1 MTTQETGRREVK
13 QEEKLMTGT
22 QAVAQAV
29 RLADVEVTSAYPI
42 RPYDGVMQAVAKLIA
57 DGELECEY
65 IVAEGEHSQFEICKH
80 ASSVG
85 ARVFVGSSGV
95 GWMYARSEEHT
106 SELQSRQY
114 LVCRLLLEKKKHNF
128 TI

>member
-1 MTTQETGRREVK
+1 MTTQETRREVK
-13 QEEKLMTGT
+13 QVEKLMTGT
-22 QAVAQAV
+22 EAVAQAV

-80 ASSVG
+80 ASSAPPAWAG
-85 ARVFVGSSGV
+85 CTRWSPT
-95 GWMYARSEEHT
+95 RS
-106 SELQSRQY
+106 
-114 LVCRLLLEKKKHNF
+114 RLR
-128 TI
+128 

>member
-1 MTTQETGRREVK
+1 MTTQETRREVK

-29 RLADVEVTSAYPI
+29 KLADVEVTSAYPI

-65 IVAEGEHSQFEICKH
+65 IVAEGEHSQDRKSTRLNCSH
-80 ASSVG
+80 ANISY
-85 ARVFVGSSGV
+85 AVFCLS
-95 GWMYARSEEHT
+95 
-106 SELQSRQY
+106 
-114 LVCRLLLEKKKHNF
+114 KKNLCL
-128 TI
+128 